1 MGLTFCRWVPCGKIM
16 VIRMINFNWEVIT
29 ILNRTKQFMRD
40 NDLTYKK
47 EYIRPMMTPEH
58 VYVFRF
64 GKHKLNNRVIIRY
77 SHTWTGR
84 LKINEIDVRLHH
96 QHHPRIF
103 KTEKDLL
110 LYLSEQLEKK
120 KARKREEKK
129 AAEKE

>member
-1 MGLTFCRWVPCGKIM
+1 M
-16 VIRMINFNWEVIT
+16 IT
-29 ILNRTKQFMRD
+29 ILNRTKQFMRN

-103 KTEKDLL
+103 KTEKDLI
-110 LYLSEQLEKK
+110 LYLTEHLEKK
-120 KARKREEKK
+120 KARKREEQSDVPE
-129 AAEKE
+129 EKMNAKG

>member
-1 MGLTFCRWVPCGKIM
+1 MVKYSLT
-16 VIRMINFNWEVIT
+16 NFVQQGIWEVIT

-77 SHTWTGR
+77 SHT
-84 LKINEIDVRLHH
+84 
-96 QHHPRIF
+96 
-103 KTEKDLL
+103 
-110 LYLSEQLEKK
+110 
-120 KARKREEKK
+120 
-129 AAEKE
+129 

>member
-1 MGLTFCRWVPCGKIM
+1 MVKYSLT
-16 VIRMINFNWEVIT
+16 NFVQQGIWEVIT
-29 ILNRTKQFMRD
+29 ILNRTKQFMRV

-103 KTEKDLL
+103 KTEKDLI
-110 LYLSEQLEKK
+110 LYLTEHLEKK
-120 KARKREEKK
+120 RARKREGKQAK
-129 AAEKE
+129 NTEKE

>member
-1 MGLTFCRWVPCGKIM
+1 M
-16 VIRMINFNWEVIT
+16 
-29 ILNRTKQFMRD
+29 LNRTKQFMRD

-103 KTEKDLL
+103 KTENDLL
-110 LYLSEQLEKK
+110 IYLNNHMEKK
-120 KARKREEKK
+120 KAKK
-129 AAEKE
+129 AKHHKRAEDAKHTENAKKASDATKDGDHGEVEKEKTN

>member
-1 MGLTFCRWVPCGKIM
+1 M
-16 VIRMINFNWEVIT
+16 IT

-64 GKHKLNNRVIIRY
+64 GKHKLNNRVIIHY

-103 KTEKDLL
+103 KTEKDLI
-110 LYLSEQLEKK
+110 LYLTEHLEKK
-120 KARKREEKK
+120 KARN
-129 AAEKE
+129 KEVKENQKSESK